1 MFAALRR
8 LSIFLA
14 LLTAAG
20 LATPAA
26 AQTLSDDHLLF
37 AEGDL
42 PLENGGSI
50 KNFSLSYV
58 THGTLNSAKSNAILM
73 TSPLGGN
80 HHRIDFLI
88 GPGKPFDTSKYFTI
102 CTDAIGN
109 GLTTSPS
116 TSTIQHGTA
125 FPHFVLR
132 DNITAQKRLLDH
144 LGIKHLVAV
153 TGASMGGMQS
163 LQWAVSYPTMM
174 TSVIAITPLARTPA
188 WSVVVMEAMNHALE
202 ADPAFAGGAYTQQ
215 PVAGWRAAWDILVGI
230 TTRTPDGLDATY
242 PNALDAIAW
251 LHDWEEKQLKTK
263 FDANDWMYQSW
274 AYERADVS
282 TTPGLAH
289 PGDLAATLG
298 AIKAKTIVMH
308 DKLDLLNPTAE
319 SREATALIPAATFVE
334 NPSAGLGGHFS
345 ASAQSPGDV
354 DFMVATVA
362 AFLKQNNL

>member
-1 MFAALRR
+1 MSALLRR
-8 LSIFLA
+8 LFGILA
-14 LLTAAG
+14 LLGCAVLAA
-20 LATPAA
+20 PAV
-26 AQTLSDDHLLF
+26 AQTAPDEHLLF
-37 AEGDL
+37 QEGDL
-42 PLENGGSI
+42 PLEGGGSI
-50 KNFSLSYV
+50 KNFALSYV
-58 THGTLNSAKSNAILM
+58 THGTLDRRKSNAILM

-88 GPGKPFDTSKYFTI
+88 GPGKPFDTAKYFVI

-116 TSTIQHGTA
+116 TSVAQHGTA

-144 LGIKHLVAV
+144 FGIKHLVAV

-163 LQWAVSYPTMM
+163 LQWAVSYPTLMS
-174 TSVIAITPLARTPA
+174 SVIAITPLARTPA

-202 ADPAFAGGAYTQQ
+202 ADPVFANGNYTQQ

-242 PNALDAIAW
+242 PNALDAVAW
-251 LHDWEEKQLKTK
+251 LKDWEDKQIKTK

-282 TTPGLAH
+282 TTPGLPY
-289 PGDLAATLG
+289 PGDLAKTLG
-298 AIKAKTIVMH
+298 AVKAKTIVMH

-319 SREATALIPAATFVE
+319 SREATALIPGATFVE
-334 NPSAGLGGHFS
+334 IPSAGLGGHFS
-345 ASAQSPGDV
+345 ASSQSPADV
-354 DFMVATVA
+354 AFMVDTVA
-362 AFLKQNNL
+362 AFLKQNAL

>member
-8 LSIFLA
+8 LSIALA
-14 LLTAAG
+14 LLAFGG
-20 LATPAA
+20 LATPAG
-26 AQTLSDDHLLF
+26 AQAPSDDHLLF
-37 AEGDL
+37 REGDL
-42 PLENGGSI
+42 PLESGATI
-50 KNFSLSYV
+50 KDFALSYV
-58 THGTLNSAKSNAILM
+58 THGTLNKAKSNAILM

-88 GPGKPFDTSKYFTI
+88 GPGKPFDTNKYFTI

-116 TSTIQHGTA
+116 TSTLQHGTA

-132 DNITAQKRLLDH
+132 DNITAQKKLLDH

-202 ADPAFAGGAYTQQ
+202 ADPAFDGGAYTQQ
-215 PVAGWRAAWDILVGI
+215 PVAGWRAAWDILLGI
-230 TTRTPDGLDATY
+230 TTRTPDGVDAAY
-242 PNALDAIAW
+242 PNALDAVPW

-298 AIKAKTIVMH
+298 AVKAKTIVMH

-319 SREATALIPAATFVE
+319 SREATALIPGATFVE
-334 NPSAGLGGHFS
+334 TPSAGLGGHFS
-345 ASAQSPGDV
+345 ASAQSPADV
-354 DFMVATVA
+354 TFMVDTVA